1 MPRHI
6 AFLRAVNV
14 GGRTVKMD
22 ALRER
27 FEALGLTNVET
38 FIASGNVLFETR
50 AKAAAKLQQQIEAD
64 LASAFGFEIDTFL
77 RGAEELIAIAKHP
90 AFPAARIAAAPT
102 YCVGFLAAPLGA
114 EALRGLKKFESA
126 IDAFHVND
134 REVYWL
140 CEKKQSESAFTN
152 AAMEKALKVRA
163 TFRNINTVRK
173 LADKVAPG

>member
-22 ALRER
+22 ALRAR
-27 FEALGLTNVET
+27 FTALGLINVET
-38 FIASGNVLFETR
+38 FIASGNVLFDTR
-50 AKAAAKLQQQIEAD
+50 AKAAAKLHGKIEAD

-77 RGAEELIAIAKHP
+77 RGADELVAIARHP
-90 AFPAARIAAAPT
+90 AFPAARIAQAPT
-102 YCVGFLAAPLGA
+102 YCVGFLAAPLTA
-114 EALRGLKKFESA
+114 EALRGLKQFESDV
-126 IDAFHVND
+126 DAFHVHG

-140 CEKKQSESAFTN
+140 CEKKQSESDFTN

-173 LADKVAPG
+173 LAQKVAVG